1 MPVIT
6 LMSPDPSPG
15 RPALARLA
23 EAVTGLLS
31 IPAEHCWLLWQ
42 RLDADAAHRP
52 EWQPGSAGPHAP
64 IGYVTCKETYP
75 REAVEGLLR
84 LLRDELS
91 ALLSVPADEVYLV
104 VRRAVPGE
112 LLVRGDVWQGDPP
125 PAARAGS

>member
-6 LMSPDPSPG
+6 LMSPDASPG

-23 EAVTGLLS
+23 KAVTGLLG
-31 IPAEHCWLLWQ
+31 IPQEHCWLLWQ
-42 RLDADAAHRP
+42 RLDADSVHRA

-64 IGYVTCKETYP
+64 IGFVTCKETYP
-75 REAVEGLLR
+75 RESVERLLR

-91 ALLSVPADEVYLV
+91 AVLSVPADEVYLV

-112 LLVRGDVWQGDPP
+112 LLVRGEVWQADP
-125 PAARAGS
+125 PAAARSGS